1 MSTSTDH
8 VVPVRVYLGIFT
20 ALVVLTAL
28 TTWIAFIDL
37 GVANVA
43 LMLGIAVTKATLVVL
58 YFMHLRWSPW
68 LTWVMA
74 GGAFGWLGIMLALTL
89 ADFVTRGLMG

>member
-1 MSTSTDH
+1 MSTSSEH
-8 VVPVRVYLGIFT
+8 VVPVRVYLAIFA
-20 ALVVLTAL
+20 ALVLLTAL
-28 TTWIAFIDL
+28 TTWIAFVDL
-37 GVANVA
+37 GMANVA

-74 GGAFGWLGIMLALTL
+74 GGAFGWLAVMVVLTL